1 MLEGNDLVDT
11 YVSHQSVRTAIED
24 SDLFAY
30 RHGGVLGLYQQLVV
44 LSSAVDGH
52 DGHGI
57 HVAAELGE
65 SVQFTE
71 LCLGDF
77 QRAGHFLHALDL
89 RAAAHTGYGDT
100 YIDGRTEALV
110 EQVSFEEYLSV
121 GDGNH
126 IRRDVGGHVACLC
139 LDDRECRERTSAF
152 HFSFQAFRQVV
163 HLLGHILLVD
173 DFGST
178 FQQAGV
184 QVEDV
189 AGVSFATRRTAQD
202 ERNLAVGYGLF
213 GKVVEYD

>member
-1 MLEGNDLVDT
+1 M
-11 YVSHQSVRTAIED
+11 
-24 SDLFAY
+24 Y
-30 RHGGVLGLYQQLVV
+30 R
-44 LSSAVDGH
+44 
-52 DGHGI
+52 
-57 HVAAELGE
+57 
-65 SVQFTE
+65 
-71 LCLGDF
+71 
-77 QRAGHFLHALDL
+77 HFLHALDL

-163 HLLGHILLVD
+163 HLLGHFLLVD

-202 ERNLAVGYGLF
+202 ERNLAVATACLERSSNTTKAWRPVSRKYSPMAAPANGAKYCNAAGSAA
-213 GKVVEYD
+213 VAATTTV